1 MSDIT
6 KDVPAPPVAARIP
19 HPTTI
24 HGETREDDYFWLREK
39 ENPAVRAYLEAENAY
54 TAALLKTTE
63 ELQKNLYEE
72 MLSHLQETDLSV
84 PYPLGGYLY
93 YTRTEEGKQYPVYCR
108 KRAGDPNAAEE
119 VTLDLNA
126 MAEGEKFLALGQY
139 KISDDGNLLA
149 YTTDVTGFRIY
160 NLRVKDLRT
169 GDHLPDFIEKVTGG
183 LEWAADGKTLFYGTE
198 DDAKR
203 PFRLFRHAV
212 GEKDSASDALI
223 FEEPDAL
230 YRAYVTRT
238 RDRQYLFL
246 NSGSATAS
254 EVHALRSE
262 DPFGAAKC
270 IRPRE
275 LEHEYYV
282 DHRAG
287 TFYIRTN
294 KNAPNYR
301 LIATPAAAPDF
312 DAAEEILPH
321 QATVTLDDHDCFV
334 NHLVL
339 TLREGGLPRLR
350 IRDFPSGAS
359 HDVTFPEPT
368 YTVSGEAN
376 REFDTTRFRF
386 RYASLITPSSVFDY
400 DLTTRER
407 ILLKETPVPNYDRTQ
422 YVSEYLHAP
431 AEDGTLIPI
440 SVIYRKGFV
449 RDGNAPLL
457 LYGYGSYGIPMP
469 AGFSANRLCL
479 LDRGAVYAIAHIRG
493 GGEFGKPWHDA
504 GKMKQK
510 VTTFTDFIACAEFL
524 VSENYTSPQKMA
536 MAGGSAGGLLMG
548 AVANLRPDLFRAV
561 LSYVPFVDVLNTML
575 DATLPLT
582 VGEYLEWGNPNV
594 ADEYATMRTYC
605 PYTNLE
611 AKAYPATLIK
621 TSLNDSQV
629 MYWEP
634 AKYVARLR
642 TLKQGDAPLLIHTN
656 LDAGHGGASGRYDA
670 LREQAMDYAF
680 LLKEWGIG

>member
-1 MSDIT
+1 MNDT
-6 KDVPAPPVAARIP
+6 NNDALTPPVAERIP

-24 HGETREDDYFWLREK
+24 HGDTREDDYFWLREK
-39 ENPAVRAYLEAENAY
+39 ESPAVRAYLEAENAY
-54 TAALLKTTE
+54 TAAVLSGTE
-63 ELQKNLYEE
+63 ELQKNLYDE

-84 PYPLGGYLY
+84 PYRYGDFLY

-108 KRAGDPNAAEE
+108 KRADNADAAEE
-119 VTLDLNA
+119 ITLDLNA
-126 MAEGEKFLALGQY
+126 MAASEKFLALGQY

-160 NLRVKDLRT
+160 NLRVKNLAT
-169 GDHLPDFIEKVTGG
+169 GEHLPDFIEKVTGG
-183 LEWAADGKTLFYGTE
+183 LEWASAGMTLFYGTE
-198 DDAKR
+198 DEAKR
-203 PFRLFRHAV
+203 PYRVFRHAV
-212 GEKDSASDALI
+212 GEKDNARDALI
-223 FEEPDAL
+223 YEEPDAL

-238 RDRQYLFL
+238 RDKEYIFL
-246 NSGSATAS
+246 NSGSATSS
-254 EVHALRSE
+254 EVHVLRSD
-262 DPFGAAKC
+262 DPTGAALC

-275 LEHEYYV
+275 ADHEYYV
-282 DHRAG
+282 DHRG
-287 TFYIRTN
+287 QMFYIRTN
-294 KNAPNYR
+294 KDAPNYR
-301 LIATPAAAPDF
+301 LIATPADAPDF
-312 DAAEEILPH
+312 ETAEEILPH
-321 QATVTLDDHDCFV
+321 QATVTLDDHDCFA
-334 NHLVL
+334 NHLAL

-350 IRDFPSGAS
+350 VRDFASGVS

-368 YTVSGEAN
+368 YTVSGDAN
-376 REFDTTRFRF
+376 REFETTLFRF

-400 DLTTRER
+400 DLTSRER

-422 YVSEYLHAP
+422 YFSEYIHAP
-431 AEDGTLIPI
+431 AGDGTMIPI
-440 SVIYRKGFV
+440 SLIYRKGMV
-449 RDGNAPLL
+449 KDGNAPLL

-479 LDRGAVYAIAHIRG
+479 LDRGVIYAIAHIRG

-504 GKMKQK
+504 GKMQK
-510 VTTFTDFIACAEFL
+510 KRTTFTDFIACAEFL
-524 VSENYTSPQKMA
+524 VGEKFTSPETMA

-548 AVANLRPDLFRAV
+548 AVTNLRPELFRAV
-561 LSYVPFVDVLNTML
+561 LSYVPFVDALNTML

-594 ADEYATMRTYC
+594 ADEYAYMKTYC

-634 AKYVARLR
+634 AKYVAKLR
-642 TLKQGDAPLLIHTN
+642 TLKQGNAPLLLHTN

-670 LREQAMDYAF
+670 LREVAMDYAF
-680 LLKEWGIG
+680 LLREWGI